1 MKIKLLLRGSPI
13 VNYDQPTPK
22 NHPILA
28 KHDYQSVE
36 MLLPEV
42 EDRLKPLFLPRVLR
56 ISVTD
61 AEATD
66 SSSDDENGCPRKPP
80 RKKLVKEISICPPCS
95 TEKDNISNC
104 STEERKK
111 YKGVRQ
117 RSSGSWVAEIRDRK
131 THTRLWLGTYTTAEE
146 AAMAY
151 DRASVKLHGPNA
163 LNF

>member
-1 MKIKLLLRGSPI
+1 MPI
-13 VNYDQPTPK
+13 PEAEERPK
-22 NHPILA
+22 P
-28 KHDYQSVE
+28 Q
-36 MLLPEV
+36 
-42 EDRLKPLFLPRVLR
+42 FLPRVVR

-66 SSSDDENGCPRKPP
+66 SSSDDENDCPRKPP
-80 RKKLVKEISICPPCS
+80 KKKFVKEISICPPCS
-95 TEKDNISNC
+95 TEKENISNC

-117 RSSGSWVAEIRDRK
+117 RSSGSWVAEIRDSK

-151 DRASVKLHGPNA
+151 HRASVKLHGPNTQTFKSVDC
-163 LNF
+163 NVQP